1 MGFERLTLKPGETKT
16 VTFSPGPAEL
26 GYWSTKVGKFVQ
38 DAEAFDVWVSAALPV
53 TLPRGRRGG
62 TLREEDRMRNS
73 RRIFPVRLP
82 AALVPAF
89 ATLALLLTAFGVSAQ
104 SPTPTPAYRNPALT
118 VEARVADLLG
128 RMTLEEKVGQLMMW
142 DARSEDLSFINTRQ
156 AGSILHIL
164 GARINRAMDLA
175 AKNRLGI
182 PLLVGE
188 DGIHGHS
195 FWKGSTI
202 FPTQLGLAASWNPEL
217 FEQVGRVTAEEM
229 APTGI
234 HWTFSPVLCLTR
246 DLRWG
251 RTGETFG
258 EDPYLIGEFGAAL
271 IRGYQGKGLDD
282 PTAVLATAK
291 HYAGYSETQGGR
303 DASEAD
309 ISRRKLR
316 SYFLPP
322 FERAA
327 RAGAMTFMT
336 GYQSMD
342 GVPSTVNHWLL
353 TEVLKD
359 EWGFRGVLV
368 TDWDNVGRLVYEQ
381 KVAKTYADA
390 SIMALRAGND
400 IIMTTPQFYEGALEA
415 VRSGRLAESEIDAP
429 VRRLLALKFRMGL
442 FENPRR
448 PDLARAAV
456 ETARPDHRAVNLAAA
471 RQSLV
476 LLQNNGVLPL
486 DPSKVKSIAVVG
498 PNADDDL
505 QQLGDWS
512 LGSPQHPPEAGKQPR
527 EKTTTVLDGIRAL
540 VLAGTPIR
548 HERGCS
554 IVDDDL
560 SGIPA
565 AVAAAQAS
573 DVVVAVVGDHLKFI
587 GEEHSTATLELQGGQ
602 VALLD
607 ALEKT
612 GKPMIVVLVNSKPL
626 VLPLSAKRAAAIL
639 EGFNPGMEGGRAL
652 AEALFGQL
660 NPSGKLTVSI
670 PIHVGQQPVFY
681 SQVRGQHGDRYADLT
696 QEPLFPFG
704 HGLSYTEYRYSNLRL
719 AAPTLGRGQAAAVS
733 VDVENIGQ
741 RAGDEI
747 VQVYVTDVVTSV
759 TWVNKALKG
768 FARVHLAPG
777 EKKTVRVGLP
787 WEAFQIVDAEGR
799 SVVEPGEFEVL
810 VGPSSRDRDL
820 LKATL
825 RAE

>member
-1 MGFERLTLKPGETKT
+1 LRKTYYNPLKVKQCR
-16 VTFSPGPAEL
+16 
-26 GYWSTKVGKFVQ
+26 KKFKIQ
-38 DAEAFDVWVSAALPV
+38 EPPMPS
-53 TLPRGRRGG
+53 
-62 TLREEDRMRNS
+62 
-73 RRIFPVRLP
+73 IFPYLNS
-82 AALVPAF
+82 AL
-89 ATLALLLTAFGVSAQ
+89 S
-104 SPTPTPAYRNPALT
+104 
-118 VEARVADLLG
+118 VEERVADLLG
-128 RMTLEEKVGQLMMW
+128 RMTLEEKVGQLMMV
-142 DARSEDLSFINTRQ
+142 DARSEDLSFINALQ
-156 AGSILHIL
+156 PGSILHIL
-164 GARINRAMDLA
+164 GAKINRAMDLA
-175 AKNRLGI
+175 AQNRLGI

-195 FWKGSTI
+195 FWKGATI
-202 FPTQLGLAASWNPEL
+202 FPTQLALAGSWNPGL
-217 FEQVGRVTAEEM
+217 LEQVGRVTAEEM
-229 APTGI
+229 TPTGI

-271 IRGYQGKGLDD
+271 IRGYQGQGLDD

-309 ISRRKLR
+309 LSHRKLR

-336 GYQSMD
+336 GYQSME
-342 GVPSTVNHWLL
+342 GVPSTANHWLL

-368 TDWDNVGRLVYEQ
+368 TDWDNVGRLVREQ
-381 KVAKTYADA
+381 RVCATYADA
-390 SIMALRAGND
+390 AIMALRAGND
-400 IIMTTPQFYEGALEA
+400 IMMTTPEFYDGAIEA
-415 VRSGRLAESEIDAP
+415 VRSGRLAETEVDAP
-429 VRRLLALKFRMGL
+429 CARLLALKFRMGL

-448 PDLARAAV
+448 PDLDRAAV
-456 ETARPDHRAVNLAAA
+456 EVARPDHRAANLEAA

-476 LLQNNGVLPL
+476 LLQNNGLLPL
-486 DPSKVKSIAVVG
+486 DAAMVKSIAVVG

-505 QQLGDWS
+505 QQLGDWT
-512 LGSPQHPPEAGKQPR
+512 LGASQHLPEAGKQPR

-540 VLAGTPIR
+540 APAGALIR
-548 HERGCS
+548 YERGCS

-565 AVAAAQAS
+565 AVAAAQAA
-573 DVVVAVVGDHLKFI
+573 DVVVAVVGDALKFV
-587 GEEHSTATLELQGGQ
+587 GEGLSTATLELQGGQ

-607 ALEKT
+607 ALEQT
-612 GKPMIVVLVNSKPL
+612 GKPLIVVLVNSKPL
-626 VLPLSAKRAAAIL
+626 ALPLSVRRAAAIL

-652 AEALFGQL
+652 AEALFGQM
-660 NPSGKLTVSI
+660 NPSGKLTISI
-670 PIHVGQQPVFY
+670 PVHVGQQPVFY

-704 HGLSYTEYRYSNLRL
+704 HGLSYTHYRYSNLRL
-719 AAPTLGRGQAAAVS
+719 AAPTLARGQTAAVS
-733 VDVENIGQ
+733 VDVENTGSF
-741 RAGDEI
+741 AGDEI
-747 VQVYVTDVVTSV
+747 VQVYVTDVVTSA

-777 EKKTVRVGLP
+777 EKKTVRVELP
-787 WEAFQIVDAEGR
+787 WEAFQIVDAEAR
-799 SVVEPGEFEVL
+799 SVVEPGEFEIL

-820 LKATL
+820 LRATL

>member
-1 MGFERLTLKPGETKT
+1 M
-16 VTFSPGPAEL
+16 
-26 GYWSTKVGKFVQ
+26 
-38 DAEAFDVWVSAALPV
+38 
-53 TLPRGRRGG
+53 
-62 TLREEDRMRNS
+62 
-73 RRIFPVRLP
+73 
-82 AALVPAF
+82 
-89 ATLALLLTAFGVSAQ
+89 TLA
-104 SPTPTPAYRNPALT
+104 
-118 VEARVADLLG
+118 
-128 RMTLEEKVGQLMMW
+128 EKVGQLMLW
-142 DARSEDLSFINTRQ
+142 DARSEDLSFINTRH

-164 GARINRAMDLA
+164 GAKINRAMDLA
-175 AKNRLGI
+175 AKERLGI

-195 FWKGSTI
+195 FWKGATI
-202 FPTQLGLAASWNPEL
+202 FPTQLAMAASWDAEL
-217 FEQVGRVTAEEM
+217 LKKVGRVTAEEM

-234 HWTFSPVLCLTR
+234 QWTFSPVLCLTR

-271 IRGYQGKGLDD
+271 IRGYQGKGLND

-327 RAGAMTFMT
+327 RGGAMTFMT

-342 GVPSTVNHWLL
+342 GVPSTINHWLL
-353 TEVLKD
+353 TDVLKN

-381 KVAKTYADA
+381 KVAKTDADA
-390 SIMALRAGND
+390 AIVALRAGND
-400 IIMTTPQFYEGALEA
+400 IVMTTPQFYEGALEA
-415 VRSGRLAESEIDAP
+415 VRSGRLKEAEIDAP

-448 PDLARAAV
+448 PDLTRAAQ
-456 ETARPDHRAVNLAAA
+456 ETARPDHRAVNLQMA
-471 RQSLV
+471 RESLI

-486 DPSKVKSIAVVG
+486 DSAKVKSIAVIG

-527 EKTTTVLDGIRAL
+527 EKTTTALDGIRAL
-540 VLAGTPIR
+540 APTGTPVR
-548 HERGCS
+548 YGRGCS
-554 IVDDDL
+554 IVDEDL

-565 AVAAAQAS
+565 AVAAAQSS
-573 DVVVAVVGDHLKFI
+573 DVVVAVVGDNLKFI
-587 GEEHSTATLELQGGQ
+587 GETLSTATLELQGGQ
-602 VALLD
+602 IALLD

-612 GKPMIVVLVNSKPL
+612 GKPMVVVLVNSKPL
-626 VLPLSAKRAAAIL
+626 VLPRSAKRAAAIV
-639 EGFNPGMEGGRAL
+639 EGFNSGMEGGRAL

-660 NPSGKLTVSI
+660 NPSGKLTISV
-670 PIHVGQQPVFY
+670 PVHVGQQPVFY

-704 HGLSYTEYRYSNLRL
+704 HGLSYTQYRYSNLKL
-719 AAPTLGRGQAAAVS
+719 ASQTLTRGQAEKVS
-733 VDVENIGQ
+733 VDVENAGK
-741 RAGDEI
+741 REGDEI
-747 VQVYVTDVVTSV
+747 VQVYVTDVVTSA
-759 TWVNKALKG
+759 TWVNKALKA

-777 EKKTVRVGLP
+777 EKKTVQVNLL
-787 WEAFQIVDAEGR
+787 WESFQIVNADGQT
-799 SVVEPGEFEVL
+799 VVEPGEFEVRA
-810 VGPSSRDRDL
+810 GPASRDRDL
-820 LKATL
+820 LKASL
-825 RAE
+825 QIQ